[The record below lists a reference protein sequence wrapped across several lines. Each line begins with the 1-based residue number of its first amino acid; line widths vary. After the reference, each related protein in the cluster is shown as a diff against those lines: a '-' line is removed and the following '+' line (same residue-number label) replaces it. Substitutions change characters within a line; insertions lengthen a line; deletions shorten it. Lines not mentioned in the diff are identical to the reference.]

1 MKHGAIQLRVI
12 DSLSE
17 IAEGAWNDL
26 LSPNAGPFLK
36 YAFLNSLEKTACV
49 GGNTGWQVAHL
60 LVEDSESNLLGAMP
74 LYLKR
79 HSYGEFVFDWAW
91 AQAYEQ
97 NNMSYYPK
105 ALSAIPFTPVRGPRL
120 LISPK
125 ADRDAVEEIL
135 VSGLKTLVSQ
145 NALSSAHVL
154 FPEKDELEQFKKQ
167 GFMMRDSVQFH
178 WHNAG
183 YKDFEEFLA
192 ALTMKRRKNIRRER
206 AAVDKLQIRY
216 CHIPGS
222 IATQDD
228 WTFFYRCYE
237 NTYIEHRSSP
247 YLTEECIQLL
257 GSDMPENFH
266 LIIATLN
273 ERPIAS
279 SLLVVDKANSKA
291 YGRYWGA
298 IEHIPCLHFELAYY
312 QAIEYCIR
320 EGIEIFEGGAQGEHK
335 MARGFLPTTIQSAHW
350 IEDPGFSN
358 AVKRFLD
365 REREGMAAYVDEL
378 EQHIPLKSS
387 KVLPWPLLIIH
398 QNKLEPTP

>member
-1 MKHGAIQLRVI
+1 MKQGAIQLRVI
-12 DSLSE
+12 NSLSDITE
-17 IAEGAWNDL
+17 SAWNDL

-36 YAFLNSLEKTACV
+36 YAFLNALEKTACV

-60 LVEDSESNLLGAMP
+60 LVEDSDSNLLGAMP
-74 LYLKR
+74 LYLKQ

-97 NNMSYYPK
+97 NGMNYFPK

-120 LISPK
+120 LVSPK
-125 ADRDAVEEIL
+125 VDGDAIREIL
-135 VSGLKTLVSQ
+135 ASGLKTLVNQ

-154 FPEKDELEQFKKQ
+154 FPENDELEQFKKQ

-183 YKDFEEFLA
+183 YGDFEGFLA

-206 AAVDKLQIRY
+206 AAVAQHQIQYR
-216 CHIPGS
+216 HIPGS
-222 IATQDD
+222 IATKDD
-228 WTFFYRCYE
+228 WAFFYRCYE

-247 YLTEECIQLL
+247 YLSEECIQLL
-257 GSDMPENFH
+257 GHDMPEHFH
-266 LIIATLN
+266 LIIATLD

-279 SLLVVDKANSKA
+279 SLLVVDQPNSKA

-312 QAIEYCIR
+312 QSIEYCIN

-350 IEDPGFSN
+350 IEDPGFSK
-358 AVKRFLD
+358 AVKRFLE
-365 REREGMAAYVDEL
+365 REHEGMAAYVDEL

-387 KVLPWPLLIIH
+387 KVQP
-398 QNKLEPTP
+398 

>member
-1 MKHGAIQLRVI
+1 LKHGAIQLRVI

-17 IAEGAWNDL
+17 IAEGDWNNL
-26 LSPNAGPFLK
+26 LSPHAGPFLK
-36 YAFLNSLEKTACV
+36 YAFLNTLEETGCV

-120 LISPK
+120 LVSPK
-125 ADRDAVEEIL
+125 ADSGTIQEIL

-154 FPEKDELEQFKKQ
+154 FPENDELEQLKKQ
-167 GFMMRDSVQFH
+167 GFMVRDSVQFH
-178 WHNAG
+178 WHNEG
-183 YKDFEEFLA
+183 YTDFEEFLA

-216 CHIPGS
+216 RHIPGS

-237 NTYIEHRSSP
+237 STYIEHRSSP
-247 YLTEECIQLL
+247 YLTEECVQLL

-266 LIIATLN
+266 LMIATLD

-298 IEHIPCLHFELAYY
+298 IEHISCLHFELAYY

-378 EQHIPLKSS
+378 EQHIPLKST
-387 KVLPWPLLIIH
+387 KVLP
-398 QNKLEPTP
+398 

>member
-1 MKHGAIQLRVI
+1 MKQGATQLRVI
-12 DSLSE
+12 NSLSE
-17 IAEGAWNDL
+17 ISEGAWNDL
-26 LSPNAGPFLK
+26 LTPDAGPFLK
-36 YAFLNSLEKTACV
+36 YAFLNALETTACV

-74 LYLKR
+74 LYLKQ

-97 NNMSYYPK
+97 NGMNYFPK

-120 LISPK
+120 LVSPK
-125 ADRDAVEEIL
+125 VDRDAMREIL
-135 VSGLKTLVSQ
+135 ASGLKTLVNQ

-154 FPEKDELEQFKKQ
+154 FPENDELEQFRKQ

-178 WHNAG
+178 WRNAR
-183 YKDFEEFLA
+183 YVDFEEFLA

-206 AAVDKLQIRY
+206 AAVAKHQIQYR
-216 CHIPGS
+216 HIPGS
-222 IATQDD
+222 IATKDD
-228 WTFFYRCYE
+228 WAFFYRCYE
-237 NTYIEHRSSP
+237 NTYIEHRSAP

-257 GSDMPENFH
+257 GRDMPEHFH

-279 SLLVVDKANSKA
+279 SLLVVDQPNSKA

-312 QAIEYCIR
+312 QSIEYCIN

-350 IEDPGFSN
+350 IEDPDFSK
-358 AVKRFLD
+358 AVKRFL
-365 REREGMAAYVDEL
+365 EREHEGMTAYVDEL

-387 KVLPWPLLIIH
+387 KVLP
-398 QNKLEPTP
+398 

>member
-1 MKHGAIQLRVI
+1 LKQGAIQLRVI

-17 IAEGAWNDL
+17 ITEDDWNAL
-26 LSPNAGPFLK
+26 LKPDAGPFLK
-36 YAFLNSLEKTACV
+36 YAFLSALENTGCV

-74 LYLKR
+74 LYLKQ

-97 NNMSYYPK
+97 NNMPYYPK

-120 LISPK
+120 LTSPK
-125 ADRDAVEEIL
+125 ADRDATQEIL
-135 VSGLKTLVSQ
+135 VSGLKTLVRQ
-145 NALSSAHVL
+145 NSLSSAHVL
-154 FPEKDELEQFKKQ
+154 FPENDELEQLKQQ

-178 WHNAG
+178 WNNAG
-183 YKDFEEFLA
+183 YTDFEEFLA

-206 AAVDKLQIRY
+206 AAVAKHPISYR
-216 CHIPGS
+216 HIPGS
-222 IATQDD
+222 IATKDD
-228 WTFFYRCYE
+228 WAFFYRCYE

-247 YLTEECIQLL
+247 YLNEDCIQLL

-266 LIIATLN
+266 LIIAALD
-273 ERPIAS
+273 EKPIAS
-279 SLLVVDKANSKA
+279 SLLVVDQANSKA

-298 IEHIPCLHFELAYY
+298 IEHIPYLHFELAYY
-312 QAIEYCIR
+312 QAIEYCIK
-320 EGIEIFEGGAQGEHK
+320 EGIKIFEGGAQGEHK

-358 AVKRFLD
+358 AVKRFLE

-387 KVLPWPLLIIH
+387 KVLS
-398 QNKLEPTP
+398 

>member
-1 MKHGAIQLRVI
+1 LKQGAIQLRVI
-12 DSLSE
+12 NSLSDITE
-17 IAEGAWNDL
+17 SAWNDL

-36 YAFLNSLEKTACV
+36 YAFLNALEKTACV
-49 GGNTGWQVAHL
+49 GRNTGWQVAHL
-60 LVEDSESNLLGAMP
+60 LVEDSDSNLLGAMP
-74 LYLKR
+74 LYLKQ

-97 NNMSYYPK
+97 NGMNYFPK

-120 LISPK
+120 LVSPK
-125 ADRDAVEEIL
+125 VDGDAIREIL
-135 VSGLKTLVSQ
+135 ASGLKTLVNQ

-154 FPEKDELEQFKKQ
+154 FPENDELEQFKKQ

-183 YKDFEEFLA
+183 YGDFEGFLA

-206 AAVDKLQIRY
+206 AAVAQHQIQYR
-216 CHIPGS
+216 HIPGS
-222 IATQDD
+222 IATKDD
-228 WTFFYRCYE
+228 WAFFYRCYE

-247 YLTEECIQLL
+247 YLSEECIQLL
-257 GSDMPENFH
+257 GHDMPEHFH
-266 LIIATLN
+266 LIIATLD

-279 SLLVVDKANSKA
+279 SLLVVDQPNSKA

-312 QAIEYCIR
+312 QSIEYCIN

-350 IEDPGFSN
+350 IEDPGFSK
-358 AVKRFLD
+358 AVKRFLE
-365 REREGMAAYVDEL
+365 REHEGMAAYVDEL

-387 KVLPWPLLIIH
+387 KVQP
-398 QNKLEPTP
+398 